1 MGNQKG
7 FISTIVLILV
17 VAIIGVAGYYLVA
30 HKQTN
35 QTSIP
40 TIGTEKEVTKN
51 TDSQNIQLNQNPPKQ
66 DEKPSRTTPGSVLIF
81 VDEEVYTTLPNELNR
96 FKDDIAKDLGVEVS
110 LQHSVYKSPLEIRE
124 TIKEFYREKK
134 LLGSVLIGDIPTFS
148 RNDGLYTDWFY
159 QDLSDHCAL
168 TNDGKFTA
176 TLSCNTLDAVS
187 MREIFSG
194 RITPPVKG
202 QEGIALIKKYLDK
215 DHEYRSGN
223 ISFQKRLLVYP
234 AAIINE
240 INNKT
245 PAAIKNSLDSN
256 FDFSLSRLGRYSK
269 PSVDFIKEAS
279 YENAKTEY
287 LNKLKMN
294 SYEAALINVHGTALG
309 QFISGGYGQAEV
321 NYQDIKN
328 VAPNIFYVN
337 LLSCSNGAFKELN
350 YLAGWLLFSGNT
362 MVVNA
367 QSQPA
372 FIGGF
377 LADPPAE
384 PVFFIPLNTL
394 GSNIP
399 IGDMIRRDDSL
410 FVTQTFGD
418 PTLQLP
424 SNPSGGPKLSV
435 SKQEL
440 NFGVVDKVKTETI
453 TIRNN
458 GNNILKL
465 RRLPNR
471 GLTVDSQPSVA
482 VLKPENYIEPP
493 KGANFL
499 GFDISS
505 IIPYGEIN
513 VSPNQQIVIDIGFA
527 PAAFQKSKLYKKGK
541 YFDIITF
548 ITNDFAKPY
557 LEIQLQAEVQ

>member
-1 MGNQKG
+1 MSNQKG
-7 FISTIVLILV
+7 FIGIIVFIV
-17 VAIIGVAGYYLVA
+17 AVAIIGVAGYYFVA
-30 HKQTN
+30 NKQPN
-35 QTSIP
+35 QSSIP
-40 TIGTEKEVTKN
+40 TTGTEQGIAKN
-51 TDSQNIQLNQNPPKQ
+51 TDSQNIQSNQKFPKQ
-66 DEKPSRTTPGSVLIF
+66 DEKPSKTTPSSVLIF

-110 LQHSVYKSPLEIRE
+110 LQHAVYKSPLEIRE
-124 TIKEFYREKK
+124 TIKEFYRTKK
-134 LLGSVLIGDIPTFS
+134 LLGSILIGDIPTFY
-148 RNDGLYTDWFY
+148 RDDGLYTDWFY
-159 QDLSDHCAL
+159 QDLSDYCAL
-168 TNDGKFTA
+168 ANDGKFTA
-176 TLSCNTLDAVS
+176 TRSCNTLDAVS
-187 MREIFSG
+187 RREIFSG

-202 QEGIALIKKYLDK
+202 QEGIVLIKKYLDK
-215 DHEYRSGN
+215 NHEYRSGN

-245 PAAIKNSLDSN
+245 PAAIKNGLDSN
-256 FDFSLSRLGRYSK
+256 FDFSLSRLDRYSK
-269 PSVDFIKEAS
+269 PSVDFIKETS

-294 SYEAALINVHGTALG
+294 SYEAALINVHGTTLG

-377 LADPPAE
+377 VADPPVE

-424 SNPSGGPKLSV
+424 SDASGGSKLSV

-440 NFGVVDKVKTETI
+440 NFGVVDKVRTETI

-458 GNNILKL
+458 SNNILEL
-465 RRLPNR
+465 RRLPNG
-471 GLTVDSQPSVA
+471 GLTIDGQPSVT

-493 KGANFL
+493 LGVNFL
-499 GFDISS
+499 GFDTPS
-505 IIPYGEIN
+505 IIPYSEIK
-513 VSPNQQIVIDIGFA
+513 VLPNKEITIDIGFA

-541 YFDIITF
+541 YFDAITF
-548 ITNDFAKPY
+548 ITNDSAKPY
-557 LEIQLQAEVQ
+557 LEIQLRAEVQ

>member
-1 MGNQKG
+1 MSNQKG
-7 FISTIVLILV
+7 FVGIIVLIVV
-17 VAIIGVAGYYLVA
+17 VALIGIAGYYFVVN
-30 HKQTN
+30 KQTN
-35 QTSIP
+35 QVSVP
-40 TIGTEKEVTKN
+40 TTGTEQGIAEN
-51 TDSQNIQLNQNPPKQ
+51 TDTQNIQSDQKFPKQ
-66 DEKPSRTTPGSVLIF
+66 DEKPSKTIPSYVLIF

-96 FKDDIAKDLGVEVS
+96 LKDDIVKDLGVEVS
-110 LQHSVYKSPLEIRE
+110 LQHAAYKSPIQIRE
-124 TIKEFYREKK
+124 IIKNFNIEKK
-134 LLGSVLIGDIPTFS
+134 VFGSILIGDIPTFS
-148 RNDGLYTDWFY
+148 RSDGLYTDWFY

-176 TLSCNTLDAVS
+176 THSCNTLDAVS
-187 MREIFSG
+187 RREIFSG

-215 DHEYRSGN
+215 NHEYRSGN

-245 PAAIKNSLDSN
+245 PGAIKNSLDSN
-256 FDFSLSRLGRYSK
+256 LDFSLSRLGRYSK
-269 PSVDFIKEAS
+269 SSVDLIKEAS
-279 YENAKTEY
+279 NENAKTEY

-377 LADPPAE
+377 VADPPIE

-424 SNPSGGPKLSV
+424 SKASGGPKLSV
-435 SKQEL
+435 PDQEL
-440 NFGVVDKVKTETI
+440 NFGVVDRVKTKTI

-458 GNNILKL
+458 GNDTLEL

-471 GLTVDSQPSVA
+471 GLTIDNQPSVA
-482 VLKPENYIEPP
+482 ILKPENYIEPP
-493 KGANFL
+493 QGNNFL
-499 GFDISS
+499 GFEIPSL
-505 IIPYGEIN
+505 IPYGEVN
-513 VSPNQQIVIDIGFA
+513 VLPNKEIAIDIGFA

-548 ITNDFAKPY
+548 ITNDPENPY
-557 LEIQLQAEVQ
+557 LEIQLYAAVQ